1 MEYTK
6 TKEEHDIALCVQ
18 NSTLIGNVK
27 DPNVLL
33 KVITEWRIY
42 IGIPK
47 AEDLGEELSVLTK
60 FIYDNYGFLT
70 VDEIRLAYNL
80 SVTRK
85 LKDVEFYGYFSP
97 LYVGKVL
104 DSYLYYRKVTM
115 ADVIR
120 EKEKAER
127 EQKELENRPS
137 PEKQAEN
144 MKALMRDFYDE
155 YKAKGE
161 IRDLFS
167 IAYNFLRKHKLLIIP
182 KEMIDEA
189 LAYGNKMA
197 KDKNNSKPLFER
209 FSPST
214 EETESQ
220 RYARNYCVQ
229 KFFDNVNI
237 DIFLN
242 NIKPELFN

>member
-1 MEYTK
+1 M
-6 TKEEHDIALCVQ
+6 
-18 NSTLIGNVK
+18 IGYLK
-27 DPNVLL
+27 DPNLLL

-42 IGIPK
+42 IGVPK
-47 AEDLGEELSVLTK
+47 AEDLGEEFSVLTK
-60 FIYDNYGFLT
+60 FIYDNYSFLT

-97 LYVGKVL
+97 MYVGKVL

-137 PEKQAEN
+137 PAKQAEN
-144 MKALMRDFYDE
+144 MRNLMKDFYDE
-155 YKAKGE
+155 YKEKGE

-182 KEMIDEA
+182 THMIEEA
-189 LAYGNKMA
+189 MAYGNKMA
-197 KDKNNSKPLFER
+197 KERSNSKPVFER
-209 FSPST
+209 FSSST
-214 EETESQ
+214 EQTESQ

-229 KFFDNVNI
+229 KFFDNVDI